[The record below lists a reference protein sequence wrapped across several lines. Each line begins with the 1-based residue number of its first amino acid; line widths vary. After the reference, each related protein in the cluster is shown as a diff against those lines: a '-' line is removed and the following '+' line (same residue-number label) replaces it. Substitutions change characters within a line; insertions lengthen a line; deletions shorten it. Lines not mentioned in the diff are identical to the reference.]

1 MTDFKPRARIK
12 DPVLM
17 RLLKHESD
25 ECEITGV
32 TVGLPLHHV
41 IFKSHGG
48 DDLRQN
54 IICMVDWLHD
64 RYHASDPKAME
75 LLARHIEERRSDV
88 AAYIS
93 EKLGSPGALVEWF
106 DRHHMEAA

>member
-1 MTDFKPRARIK
+1 MIDDKTKKRIK

-17 RLLKHESD
+17 RLLKHEYD
-25 ECEITGV
+25 ECELTGV
-32 TVGLPLHHV
+32 TAGLHLHHV
-41 IFKSHGG
+41 VFKSHSG

-54 IICMVDWLHD
+54 IVCMVDWLHE
-64 RYHASDPKAME
+64 RYHAGDPMAME

-106 DRHHMEAA
+106 ERHHA